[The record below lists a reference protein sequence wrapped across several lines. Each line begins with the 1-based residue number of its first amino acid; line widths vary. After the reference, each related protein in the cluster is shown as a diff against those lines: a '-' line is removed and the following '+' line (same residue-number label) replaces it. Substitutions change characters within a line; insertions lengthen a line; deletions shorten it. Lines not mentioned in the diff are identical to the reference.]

1 MNDVL
6 YRSELDQLIEAS
18 GLELFQRKVM
28 ADVLE
33 GGSPRDLARQY
44 GVTYADLW
52 RWITEDEE
60 RYLDYQKALVGTAD
74 DLAHQSLQIS
84 DEADEDEVN
93 VAAKKLRVETRM
105 KLAGKWDRHRYGENM
120 EMKVT
125 GSVSLISLLAS
136 LPSDSTEIPVIEGQ
150 SERVQDGG

>member
-1 MNDVL
+1 MNDL
-6 YRSELDQLIEAS
+6 IYRSELDLLIEKQ
-18 GLELFQRKVM
+18 GGEVFQRQVM
-28 ADVLE
+28 SDVLE
-33 GGSPRDLARQY
+33 GGSPRELARKY

-60 RYLDYQKALVGTAD
+60 RYQEYQKALVGTAD
-74 DLAHQSLQIS
+74 DLAHEMLKIA

-93 VAAKKLRVETRM
+93 VAGKKLRVETRM
-105 KLAGKWDRHRYGENM
+105 KLASKWDRHRYGENM

-136 LPSDSTEIPVIEGQ
+136 LPSEVIEG
-150 SERVQDGG
+150 EATEVKELPNGG